1 MFTTYAKNL
10 MLSALAVDF
19 LSAHDGYPGLTGA
32 NEISG
37 GTPAYARKAVTFG
50 AASGGV
56 RTTSGS
62 VAFDIPAG
70 KTVRWVSAWQ
80 GGNYVGCAP
89 SGGTPLEFTVDPA
102 TDTFRSPGHGLADTN
117 TVVVYNGSA
126 PGGLTLGTTVYFVR
140 DATADTF
147 KLAATSGGVAIDITS
162 AGSSDCLLSLIVES
176 FYAAQG
182 THTFNT
188 GDIGLPL

>member
-10 MLSALAVDF
+10 MLGALAVDF

-37 GTPAYARKAVTFG
+37 GAPAYARKAVTFG
-50 AASGGV
+50 AAAGGV
-56 RTTSGS
+56 RTTSGA
-62 VAFDIPAG
+62 VTFDIGAG
-70 KTVRWVSAWQ
+70 KTVRWVGAWQ
-80 GGNYVGCAP
+80 AGNFVGAAP
-89 SGGTPLEFTVDPA
+89 SGGSPLEFVVDPT
-102 TDTFRSPGHGLADTN
+102 TDVFRCPAHGLSDTN
-117 TVVVYNGSA
+117 TVVVYNGTA
-126 PGGLTLGTTVYFVR
+126 PGGLTLGTVYFVR

-147 KLAATSGGVAIDITS
+147 KLAATSGGVALDITS
-162 AGSSDCLLSLIVES
+162 AGSADCLLSLIVES